1 VKRLLAVVT
10 TLVAS
15 PMPAMLTLLTL
26 MVLAAAPAQ
35 AATAPTV
42 ASIAAA
48 LQHSPVY
55 IDPATQASGGLTVD
69 AARLAPAAPKGVHV
83 AVLQASAVPAGDDS
97 TELPALISARVG
109 QGGTFVI
116 MIGAHVY
123 GASTTIPG
131 PLADDLATAQAALP
145 TSGDATPA
153 LIALVR
159 ALDGS
164 GDLQDAASPA
174 RAGGPIGTP
183 LLIVIF
189 GILIVGGLG
198 LWWWLR
204 RKPRTPRRRRVE
216 PPRDLVEIDYEGEI
230 IRRTPASEREH

>member
-1 VKRLLAVVT
+1 
-10 TLVAS
+10 
-15 PMPAMLTLLTL
+15 M
-26 MVLAAAPAQ
+26 AAPAQ
-35 AATAPTV
+35 AVAAPAV

-48 LQHSPVY
+48 LQQSPVY
-55 IDPATQASGGLTVD
+55 VDPATQASGGLTVD
-69 AARLAPAAPKGVHV
+69 AARLAPVVPKGVRV
-83 AVLQASAVPAGDDS
+83 AVVQPSAVPAGDDP

-131 PLADDLATAQAALP
+131 SLADDLGTAQSALP
-145 TSGDATPA
+145 TTGDATPV

-204 RKPRTPRRRRVE
+204 RKPRKPQRRRVE
-216 PPRDLVEIDYEGEI
+216 PLRDLVEIDYEGEI
-230 IRRTPASEREH
+230 IRLTPASEREQ

>member
-1 VKRLLAVVT
+1 MKRLLGAVT

-15 PMPAMLTLLTL
+15 LTLVML
-26 MVLAAAPAQ
+26 MAAPGQ

-42 ASIAAA
+42 ATIAAA

-55 IDPATQASGGLTVD
+55 IDPATQASGRPTVD
-69 AARLAPAAPKGVHV
+69 AARLTPVVPKGVYV
-83 AVLQASAVPAGDDS
+83 AVLQASAVPAGDDP
-97 TELPALISARVG
+97 TELPALISSGVG
-109 QGGTFVI
+109 RGGTFVI
-116 MIGAHVY
+116 MIGTHFY

-131 PLADDLATAQAALP
+131 PLADDLATAQSALS
-145 TSGDATPA
+145 TTGDATPA

-164 GDLQDAASPA
+164 GDVQDAASPA

-189 GILIVGGLG
+189 GVLIVGGLS

-204 RKPRTPRRRRVE
+204 REPRKPRRRRVE
-216 PPRDLVEIDYEGEI
+216 PLCDLVEIDYEGEI
-230 IRRTPASEREH
+230 IRRTPASERER